1 MSNSEEYLD
10 GLLQESISG
19 KKREPGPMQPMPE
32 TPQAEAIQPAEEPM
46 PADGHTVLETG
57 GRESEDAF
65 LHAFE
70 EELLGGEDTDAFVR
84 QFEQELAEDEKAE
97 IQKQPAGDELLFENL
112 DGILNE
118 AREEADDDVMVDTIG
133 DLSEFSVDMSGDG
146 EAEEPGRMALQDSD
160 GELPDAEFDMPVPE
174 LDGLDDGGDLLEESS
189 AIDEFTVSEDNQ
201 TDDEDA
207 DVQMDDDLMN
217 LLQSE
222 GEFSEDDEVG
232 NIDDLMPT
240 EAELQGITPDDGD
253 FGGMDDFGLDVM
265 MGDETGPEAE
275 PVEETPKEKKPGL
288 LKRLSLL
295 LFGPDEDE
303 AAAVSKK
310 ESNIQVI
317 PADIEDLTDENLAL
331 LQSLEGVGQ
340 TEPETPAEPEVD
352 EKALK
357 KQQKKEKKEQKKKEK
372 AEKKEQKKKEKANK
386 PKKEKKP
393 KKPKEP
399 DNTPPLPKVP
409 VFLCFV
415 MAASILALVIIGTN
429 LFSYSNSLT
438 EAQRSFDQGDYES
451 AFAHISGMELKEA
464 DMEFYEKC
472 RILAN
477 ASAEYNAYQSFF
489 AYDYYDLALDS
500 LIRAIGRC
508 DKYAADAE
516 LYGCGSQLASVRMQ
530 AVGALSGFGVS
541 EEQALALYANDDRAA
556 YSMEIYGILAAAG
569 FEQSGEE

>member
-10 GLLQESISG
+10 GLLQESING
-19 KKREPGPMQPMPE
+19 KKRESGPMQPMPE
-32 TPQAEAIQPAEEPM
+32 TPEAIQPAEEPM
-46 PADGHTVLETG
+46 PADGYADLETD

-70 EELLGGEDTDAFVR
+70 KELLDGEDTDAFVR
-84 QFEQELAEDEKAE
+84 QFEQELAEDENAE

-133 DLSEFSVDMSGDG
+133 DLSG
-146 EAEEPGRMALQDSD
+146 
-160 GELPDAEFDMPVPE
+160 FDMAVPE
-174 LDGLDDGGDLLEESS
+174 PDGPDDGGDLPEESGMM
-189 AIDEFTVSEDNQ
+189 EGFTVSEENQ

-222 GEFSEDDEVG
+222 GEFSENDEVE

-240 EAELQGITPDDGD
+240 EDEMQGITSDDGGFD
-253 FGGMDDFGLDVM
+253 GIDDLGLDVM
-265 MGDETGPEAE
+265 MGDGAEPGEETEAE
-275 PVEETPKEKKPGL
+275 PAEETPKEKKPGL
-288 LKRLSLL
+288 LKKLSLL

-303 AAAVSKK
+303 AAAASKK
-310 ESNIQVI
+310 QSNIQVI

-331 LQSLEGVGQ
+331 LQSLEGGGQ

-429 LFSYSNSLT
+429 LFSYSNSLA
-438 EAQRSFDQGDYES
+438 EAQRSFDRGDYES

-541 EEQALALYANDDRAA
+541 EEQALALYANDDREA